1 MITKTLTLN
10 NIERK
15 IFWGLL
21 VSLSVV
27 VSFYLYSALA
37 ITLAGV
43 DRNNINRTLSE
54 LSNNVG
60 TLEAEYLSITNG
72 FTLSY
77 AKQLGFQETKEKFT
91 SMPAVTFATAVDSE
105 TRVAV
110 AR

>member
-1 MITKTLTLN
+1 MITKTLALN

-15 IFWGLL
+15 IFWVLL
-21 VSLSVV
+21 VSLCVF

-43 DRNNINRTLSE
+43 DRSNINRTLSE
-54 LSNNVG
+54 MSDNTG
-60 TLEAEYLSITNG
+60 ALEAEYLSMTNG

-77 AKQLGFQETKEKFT
+77 AKQLGFQEKKEKFT
-91 SMPAVTFATAVDSE
+91 NVPAVTFATAVDSE